1 MLHRDLRMNVDR
13 LNSSMRRQSLVNK
26 EKRPHYIWQPTGH
39 IGLNGEKWKV
49 ESLSSKIWDETL
61 PLLVFHIVLEV
72 LVRVIRQEKKS
83 KGHSNWKGRSHISL
97 IHRRHDLKYRK
108 NLKNSTKK
116 LLKRIINSVNVYD
129 KNQRIKISSIYNWSF
144 LSNWKKIFLPSIIHF
159 RYIVMQKYFI
169 F

>member
-1 MLHRDLRMNVDR
+1 MNVDR
-13 LNSSMRRQSLVNK
+13 LNSSIKRQSLVNK

-39 IGLNGEKWKV
+39 IALNGEKWKV

-61 PLLVFHIVLEV
+61 PLLIFNIVLEV

-97 IHRRHDLKYRK
+97 IHRWHDLKYRK

-129 KNQRIKISSIYNWSF
+129 KNQHIKISSIYICQQQKI
-144 LSNWKKIFLPSIIHF
+144 WKRKETNLICNT
-159 RYIVMQKYFI
+159 YK
-169 F
+169 